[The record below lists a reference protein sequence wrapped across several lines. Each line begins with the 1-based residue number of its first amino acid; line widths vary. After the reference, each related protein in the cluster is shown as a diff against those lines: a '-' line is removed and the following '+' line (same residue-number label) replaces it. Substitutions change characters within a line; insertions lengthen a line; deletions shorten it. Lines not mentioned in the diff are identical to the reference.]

1 MMCLQ
6 ADKQH
11 CCARFLV
18 DVIVSVNTK
27 DSWGNITRLIKLSLF
42 RGHSH
47 DFVSNRV
54 VVSMETGVALRYVQH
69 LVLVASSNAVGCE
82 THIEHV
88 SYVQKKAS
96 VYLLSPQ

>member
-1 MMCLQ
+1 MTRLQ
-6 ADKQH
+6 ADTQH

-27 DSWGNITRLIKLSLF
+27 DCWRNVTQLIKLSLF

-54 VVSMETGVALRYVQH
+54 VVSMETGVVPCYVQH
-69 LVLVASSNAVGCE
+69 LVLVVSSKHCG
-82 THIEHV
+82 
-88 SYVQKKAS
+88 VQDPHRAC
-96 VYLLSPQ
+96 